1 MTKHKSLFQSLLF
14 ATITLLGIGVLPV
27 STPVSAQGNCASQY
41 CVFIPSVFQK
51 PDTPQLLYPADGEAL
66 SILAPVFKWHT
77 PMPGRYRIQI
87 SETPDFS
94 DLFDLDTTIR
104 IRDENQTTAER
115 IVNSNLDA
123 RKTYYWRVG
132 IEEPLNS
139 GNYKFSPTRSLTT
152 PQRKENAL
160 LAPIPTPRAPSNN
173 SIVPAGIS
181 QLVLT
186 WDPVP
191 GALYYRVNLDS
202 ADGNRVASVLVAA
215 PATSAT
221 ITNFVRGQNYTWSLK
236 AANSYGWSSFSEPV
250 RFRIP
255 KD

>member
-1 MTKHKSLFQSLLF
+1 MTKHKSLLQSLLF
-14 ATITLLGIGVLPV
+14 ATITLLGIGMLPV
-27 STPVSAQGNCASQY
+27 SSPASAQGNCAGQH
-41 CVFIPSVFQK
+41 CVFIPIVVQK
-51 PDTPQLLYPADGEAL
+51 PDTAQLLYPGDGEAL

-77 PMPGRYRIQI
+77 PIPGRYRIQV

-104 IRDENQTTAER
+104 IRDANQTTAER
-115 IVNSNLDA
+115 VANSNLDA

-132 IEEPLNS
+132 LEEPLNS
-139 GNYKFSPTRSLTT
+139 GNYKYSATRSLTT
-152 PQRKENAL
+152 PQRKENVL
-160 LAPIPTPRAPSNN
+160 LAPIPTPRSPSNN
-173 SIVPAGIS
+173 STVAANIS
-181 QLVLT
+181 ELVLS

-191 GALYYRVNLDS
+191 GAIYYRVNLDS
-202 ADGNRVASVLVAA
+202 AEGVRVASVLVAA

-236 AANSYGWSSFSEPV
+236 ATNSYGWSNFSEPV